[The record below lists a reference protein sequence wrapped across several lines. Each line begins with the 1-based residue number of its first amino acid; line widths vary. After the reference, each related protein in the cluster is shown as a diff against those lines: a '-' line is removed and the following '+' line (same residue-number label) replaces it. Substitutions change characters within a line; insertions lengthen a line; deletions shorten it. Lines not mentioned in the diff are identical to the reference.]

1 MTIAIT
7 RKRSAGVLA
16 LLILIASGLAA
27 AQTQQVYRYVD
38 PEGRVV
44 YSDKPPPPNARDA
57 QAKRIGKNTIE
68 TSNLSFSS
76 VLAQE
81 RYPVTL
87 YTFGCGTVCDTASA
101 LLNKRGV
108 PHTVVDVG
116 QSDGADKLKRL
127 TGGLDAPALQVG
139 DLQSQRH
146 LAQRSLA
153 CGAFKGRFI
162 DPVSQRTECK
172 TRQESDQMHAHL
184 GHTDR
189 ASSQTDRHR
198 NNCRNRNSNY
208 ADRDRVDDKR
218 NEPNPKPGVKLD
230 VYWYGPCRM
239 WLAKRNLRR
248 SLRPR

>member
-1 MTIAIT
+1 MRCHRHKTGKGHGAFAELLETGGGIAIAT
-7 RKRSAGVLA
+7 IRKRAAGALA

-68 TSNLSFSS
+68 TSNLSFSA

-81 RYPVTL
+81 RFPVTL

-101 LLNKRGV
+101 FLNKRGV

-139 DLQSQRH
+139 DQYTT
-146 LAQRSLA
+146 
-153 CGAFKGRFI
+153 GYN
-162 DPVSQRTECK
+162 E
-172 TRQESDQMHAHL
+172 TRWQIMLPAA
-184 GHTDR
+184 G
-189 ASSQTDRHR
+189 
-198 NNCRNRNSNY
+198 Y
-208 ADRDRVDDKR
+208 
-218 NEPNPKPGVKLD
+218 PKPPPPRTTPVGKAPAPPPEPSTATQTVS
-230 VYWYGPCRM
+230 PP
-239 WLAKRNLRR
+239 AKGGY
-248 SLRPR
+248 PQ